1 MPIDLA
7 NAIVDLLQAANRATL
22 DQVIE
27 RLVAQNPVLAED
39 LEVEL
44 HHANLNAR
52 LAKEFGDDPA

>member
-1 MPIDLA
+1 MKTDLA
-7 NAIVDLLQAANRATL
+7 ETIVNLLTAANRHTL

-27 RLVAQNPVLAED
+27 RLVDRNPVLAED

-52 LAKEFGDDPA
+52 LAKEFSDDPA